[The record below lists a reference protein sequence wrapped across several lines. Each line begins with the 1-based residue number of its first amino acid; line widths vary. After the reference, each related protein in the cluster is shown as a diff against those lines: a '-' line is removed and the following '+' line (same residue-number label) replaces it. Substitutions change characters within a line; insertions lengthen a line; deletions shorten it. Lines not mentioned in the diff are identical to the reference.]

1 MKIDVT
7 DIENIVVNK
16 NGKLIIVA
24 KNEQGE
30 LVELTANVDTVEKLS
45 FLIDAFQSEY
55 FFN

>member
-7 DIENIVVNK
+7 DIENIFLNK

-30 LVELTANVDTVEKLS
+30 LVELTANVYTVEKLS
-45 FLIDAFQSEY
+45 FLIDAFQSESLL
-55 FFN
+55 N